1 MSMKKECT
9 AEEARFKAEAYC
21 SLVEH
26 CSDDVLRKLEQWGVP
41 SESHEQIIE
50 YLKKERFIDERRYA
64 IAFVRDKY
72 RFNQWGRI
80 KIAQALRMQH
90 IPSDCISDAMDEIN
104 EEEYLSVLA
113 SLLQKK
119 MRSVKA
125 VNDYERNGKLI
136 RFAAGH
142 GYEMD
147 DILQCLKQIGGGD
160 GDMD

>member
-1 MSMKKECT
+1 MK
-9 AEEARFKAEAYC
+9 
-21 SLVEH
+21 
-26 CSDDVLRKLEQWGVP
+26 
-41 SESHEQIIE
+41 
-50 YLKKERFIDERRYA
+50 
-64 IAFVRDKY
+64 
-72 RFNQWGRI
+72 
-80 KIAQALRMQH
+80 H
-90 IPSDCISDAMDEIN
+90 IPSDCISDAMDEID